1 MKTNELIKGQWYT
14 CTSWKDI
21 CYIKFDHLKNDEFY
35 FTERISDGEY
45 EQLYD
50 WYSFNNNYVHV
61 PVEEIQKY
69 LPHEKLNTYGL
80 KVGDHLP
87 EAIIRKWSDF
97 DKNYTIGDEW
107 YKTIATFFGD
117 RKIKSFKLIDGHV
130 GFEVSDTISVFLK
143 AEGFKE
149 FMNSYDTFVLPKNW
163 QLKITPENEK
173 FINSIRDRK
182 LGYDSI
188 MTSDLIE
195 SNIPNSWRVA
205 SDKNYPEITLEQF
218 KKYVLKDP
226 LLNIKNDDI
235 LFIDEYVLAHTSD
248 AVESIMENILDKKN
262 KDLII
267 PIISKSKSNINYN
280 LDLNLPDLNINLV
293 KNKPKQIK
301 QIQLKNFSITI

>member
-1 MKTNELIKGQWYT
+1 
-14 CTSWKDI
+14 
-21 CYIKFDHLKNDEFY
+21 
-35 FTERISDGEY
+35 
-45 EQLYD
+45 
-50 WYSFNNNYVHV
+50 
-61 PVEEIQKY
+61 
-69 LPHEKLNTYGL
+69 
-80 KVGDHLP
+80 
-87 EAIIRKWSDF
+87 
-97 DKNYTIGDEW
+97 
-107 YKTIATFFGD
+107 
-117 RKIKSFKLIDGHV
+117 
-130 GFEVSDTISVFLK
+130 
-143 AEGFKE
+143 
-149 FMNSYDTFVLPKNW
+149 MNSYDTFVLPKNW

-188 MTSDLIE
+188 MTSDLIK
-195 SNIPNSWRVA
+195 SNIPNSWKVA